1 MKDYIHWF
9 VLPFFV
15 NEDNRIVRV
24 IYAVICTRG
33 RRGVSVET
41 CQSSGAP
48 WGVGGGVVW
57 HIRGYVGEGWK
68 KLQI

>member
-48 WGVGGGVVW
+48 WGVAGGVW
-57 HIRGYVGEGWK
+57 HIGNMWGRGG
-68 KLQI
+68 KLQM